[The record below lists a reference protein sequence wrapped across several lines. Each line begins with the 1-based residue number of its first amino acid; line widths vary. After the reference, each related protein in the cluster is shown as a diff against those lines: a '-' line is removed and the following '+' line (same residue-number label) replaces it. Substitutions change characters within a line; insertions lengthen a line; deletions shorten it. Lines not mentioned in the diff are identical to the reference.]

1 LHSASCL
8 PKGGSRFA
16 PFLGVRFHNK
26 KFLPDKKYAEHA
38 SLAHKQKGTPKYIQH
53 VQDIEMP
60 HGLFPDLH
68 DVNRNKIGGIF

>member
-1 LHSASCL
+1 MV
-8 PKGGSRFA
+8 A
-16 PFLGVRFHNK
+16 PTFPAPITVTFLLIK